1 MNAKCLLLVVATAGL
16 ALASVGCETVKPPRP
31 GDPLLRITI
40 TASEEGEIRTT
51 LMGKDG
57 NELRTFRV
65 DSENPLKAL
74 RGRFSGKQILGGGPL
89 TIIVLRG
96 SGHQVCGCVGGYCG
110 CDPE

>member
-1 MNAKCLLLVVATAGL
+1 MNAKCLLLVVATVSL
-16 ALASVGCETVKPPRP
+16 ALASVGCETVKPTRS

-40 TASEEGEIRTT
+40 TASEEGETKTT

-74 RGRFSGKQILGGGPL
+74 RERFAGKQILGGGPM

-96 SGHQVCGCVGGYCG
+96 SAHQVCGCVDGYCG